1 MVRGGPI
8 ESLHAALR
16 HCVQV
21 VDSRTSLLWR
31 LEKSGGFTNHRMKRI
46 HSEWAAMGDRLDLRA
61 HKLAIDTFQVI
72 HAPWRNHSGC
82 GGQLM
87 RPDMMA
93 QWTGRICF
101 LALCSRSGWVIL
113 LQMER
118 L

>member
-1 MVRGGPI
+1 MFRGRLI
-8 ESLHAALR
+8 ELLHAALR

-46 HSEWAAMGDRLDLRA
+46 HSEWAAMVDRLDLRA
-61 HKLAIDTFQVI
+61 HKLAIDIFQVI

-93 QWTGRICF
+93 QICF
-101 LALCSRSGWVIL
+101 LALCSRSVG
-113 LQMER
+113 
-118 L
+118 